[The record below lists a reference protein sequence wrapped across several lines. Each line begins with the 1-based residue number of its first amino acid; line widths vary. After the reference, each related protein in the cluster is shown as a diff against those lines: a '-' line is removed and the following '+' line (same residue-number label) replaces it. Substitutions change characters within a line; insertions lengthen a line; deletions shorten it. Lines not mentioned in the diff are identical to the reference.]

1 MKRSEINNIQVYLPY
16 QMGKSD
22 LYSMS
27 LLFQE
32 MADHPTLSSE
42 DIFEIGY
49 NKLTGECYMALE
61 SKIDL
66 ISSFGNPVEYKV
78 TDEVDGTEHTLDT
91 YKEAEEKSKELH
103 KINIQSFN

>member
-22 LYSMS
+22 LFSMS
-27 LLFQE
+27 LLFE
-32 MADHPTLSSE
+32 ELADHPTLGPE

-49 NKLTGECYMALE
+49 DSLSGECYMQLE
-61 SKIDL
+61 SRIDL
-66 ISSFGNPVEYKV
+66 VSAFGRPVEYKV
-78 TDEVDGTEHTLDT
+78 TDEIDGTEHLLKS
-91 YKEAEEKSKELH
+91 YKEAEEKANELH

>member
-1 MKRSEINNIQVYLPY
+1 
-16 QMGKSD
+16 
-22 LYSMS
+22 
-27 LLFQE
+27 
-32 MADHPTLSSE
+32 
-42 DIFEIGY
+42 
-49 NKLTGECYMALE
+49 MALE